1 MKDDKG
7 FWDGFVLG
15 VFLGF
20 IGALFAMFGGNEQY
34 AKGAGIGF
42 LVQALFI
49 IIPLLAF
56 NCELANAY
64 L

>member
-1 MKDDKG
+1 MKDNKD
-7 FWDGFVLG
+7 FWDGFILG

-20 IGALFAMFGGNEQY
+20 IGALFAMFNESESY
-34 AKGAGIGF
+34 SRGAGVGF
-42 LVQALFI
+42 LVQAIFI
-49 IIPLLAF
+49 ILPLLAF